1 MVLFVDSFH
10 SYLEELLLI
19 QLSLIFWK
27 NYCWYN

>member
-1 MVLFVDSFH
+1 MVLFGDSFH
-10 SYLEELLLI
+10 SYLELLLI